1 MGITDSYP
9 RFKLNHIAVL
19 QYLNIED
26 ITNIQY
32 FCVAP
37 TYQILA
43 DFASMTA
50 HVTRLYRYHASLQ
63 VQIVVVLGMLQ
74 VAFVYVCII
83 ISSTQSYILL
93 YLLEMLRYEILALL
107 YVMTI
112 AASLAAIQKRFSSS
126 GLVTKKYIPQ
136 KVACTH
142 TTL

>member
-1 MGITDSYP
+1 MI
-9 RFKLNHIAVL
+9 
-19 QYLNIED
+19 
-26 ITNIQY
+26 
-32 FCVAP
+32 
-37 TYQILA
+37 
-43 DFASMTA
+43 
-50 HVTRLYRYHASLQ
+50 
-63 VQIVVVLGMLQ
+63 Q

-126 GLVTKKYIPQ
+126 DIVTKKYIPQ
-136 KVACTH
+136 KVACIH